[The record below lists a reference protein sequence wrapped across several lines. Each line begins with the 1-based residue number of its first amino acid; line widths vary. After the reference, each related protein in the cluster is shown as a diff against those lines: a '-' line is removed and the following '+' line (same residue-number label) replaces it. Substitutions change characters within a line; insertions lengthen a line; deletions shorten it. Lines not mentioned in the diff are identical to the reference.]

1 MKDFSQTRIFVLI
14 MRNNDIVLF
23 LSPVVT
29 STNQVKPTFSQID
42 FNIDLMLIAEYTRVE
57 NKVEQ

>member
-23 LSPVVT
+23 CPVVT

>member
-42 FNIDLMLIAEYTRVE
+42 FNIDLVLIAEYTRVE